1 MQYIAEAQGLW
12 YEGTQAYLRRVQG
25 LPIIL
30 PFAIAEELPTSDR
43 LFVEDYFNSS
53 TRIRRGRL
61 FERDNNKNGWPADCV
76 SCFPNRDTRN
86 PSNTFNINRAYCTA
100 NMPPKLGAEV
110 SLGDGGASSRWLVVL
125 SERIGLE
132 GCFVTLKS
140 KTHLGVLPEL
150 IVSAIPAGSRH
161 NVLVA
166 VEAVVETATI
176 QAPQAAIDAC
186 RNAACYIISAK
197 YPASS
202 PDGTN
207 DLGSLVSYLEKQRLQ
222 AQADAGDLIRVLH
235 ARAKANS
242 EASHG
247 TRAVSRSD
255 AELSVSALAFLLQ
268 DFGWAA
274 ND

>member
-1 MQYIAEAQGLW
+1 MQYIAEAQGIW
-12 YEGTQAYLRRVQG
+12 YEGTQAWLRRLQG

-30 PFAIAEELPTSDR
+30 PFAIAGELPTPDR

-76 SCFPNRDTRN
+76 SRFPNRDTSN
-86 PSNTFNINRAYCTA
+86 PSNTFTVNRAYCTA
-100 NMPPKLGAEV
+100 NVLPKQGAEV
-110 SLGDGGASSRWLVVL
+110 SLGDSGAGSRWIVVL

-150 IVSAIPAGSRH
+150 IISAIPADSRP
-161 NVLVA
+161 NVQAA

-186 RNAACYIISAK
+186 RNAACYIIGAK
-197 YPASS
+197 HPASS

-207 DLGSLVSYLEKQRLQ
+207 DLGPLVSYLLKQKMQ

-235 ARAKANS
+235 ARAKANG

-255 AELSVSALAFLLQ
+255 AELAVSALAFLLQ

>member
-12 YEGTQAYLRRVQG
+12 YEGTQAWLRSVQG

-30 PFAIAEELPTSDR
+30 PFVIVDEGPTLDR

-61 FERDNNKNGWPADCV
+61 FERDNNKNGWSANCV
-76 SCFPNRDTRN
+76 SRFPHRDTSN
-86 PSNTFNINRAYCTA
+86 PSNTFNVDRAYCTA
-100 NMPPKLGAEV
+100 SGSPKLGAEI
-110 SLGDGGASSRWLVVL
+110 SLGDSGASSRWIVVL

-150 IVSAIPAGSRH
+150 IVSAIPPGSRH
-161 NVLVA
+161 DVRAA
-166 VEAVVETATI
+166 VEAVIETATI
-176 QAPQAAIDAC
+176 QAPQATIDTC
-186 RNAACYIISAK
+186 RNAACYITSAK

-202 PDGTN
+202 PDGAN
-207 DLGSLVSYLEKQRLQ
+207 DLGPLVRYLGEQGMK
-222 AQADAGDLIRVLH
+222 AQADAGDLIRLLH

-242 EASHG
+242 EANHG

-255 AELSVSALAFLLQ
+255 AELAVSALAFLLQ
-268 DFGWAA
+268 DFGWAV

>member
-1 MQYIAEAQGLW
+1 MQYISEAEGLW
-12 YEGTQAYLRRVQG
+12 YEGTQAWLRRVQG

-30 PFAIAEELPTSDR
+30 PFVIVDESPRLDR

-76 SCFPNRDTRN
+76 SRFPNRDTRN
-86 PSNTFNINRAYCTA
+86 PSNTFNVNRTYCA
-100 NMPPKLGAEV
+100 ASVQPKLGAEV
-110 SLGDGGASSRWLVVL
+110 DLGDIGASSRWIVVL

-150 IVSAIPAGSRH
+150 IATAIPAGSRH
-161 NVLVA
+161 DVQVA
-166 VEAVVETATI
+166 VEAVVEAATL

-186 RNAACYIISAK
+186 RNAACYVISAK

-202 PDGTN
+202 PDGAN
-207 DLGSLVSYLEKQRLQ
+207 DLGSLVGYLGKKKMQ

-235 ARAKANS
+235 ARAKANG

-247 TRAVSRSD
+247 TRAVFRSD
-255 AELSVSALAFLLQ
+255 AELAVSALAFLLQ